1 LLKARKFQVHAITR
15 EGSKNK
21 IPVGV
26 HVKKVNYDNQSSLVE
41 ALKNIDAL
49 VITMAV
55 GAPPDQQSKLIDA
68 AASANVPWVI
78 PNEFGC
84 DGLHEQ
90 GGEDILLGPENKAFR
105 DQVEKL
111 GKSSWIGIACG
122 LWYEFSLSGG
132 PEMFGFD
139 FKKQEVTFF
148 DDGTT
153 RVNASTW
160 AQNGRSVAHL
170 LALKV
175 LPEDES
181 DKSVCISHY
190 RNNFVY
196 VSSFTLSQRDMF
208 ESILRVKGESA
219 NDWTQTSVPVKEV
232 YQQGVDELNSGNRV
246 GFARL
251 LYARTFYPD
260 KYALY
265 EETRGLDND
274 KLGLP
279 SDEELDEF
287 TKEAIHMAES
297 DYHNSLS

>member
-1 LLKARKFQVHAITR
+1 MLKSGKFTVHAITR
-15 EGSKNK
+15 DGSKNK
-21 IPVGV
+21 IPEGV
-26 HVKKVNYDNQSSLVE
+26 HVKKVNYDDQSSLVE
-41 ALKNIDAL
+41 ALENIDAL

-55 GAPPDQQSKLIDA
+55 GAPPDQQTKLIDA

-105 DQVEKL
+105 TQIEKL
-111 GKSSWIGIACG
+111 AKSSWIGIACG

-139 FKKQEVTFF
+139 FKKHEVTFF

-160 AQNGRSVAHL
+160 AQNGRAVARL
-170 LALKV
+170 LALKI

-190 RNNFVY
+190 KNRFVY
-196 VSSFTLSQRDMF
+196 VSSFTISQKDMF
-208 ESILRVKGESA
+208 ESILRVKGEKA
-219 NDWTQTSVPVKEV
+219 DDWEQTSVPVRQV
-232 YQQGVDELNSGNRV
+232 YQQGVDELKSGNRL

-251 LYARTFYPD
+251 LYARTFYED

-279 SDEELDEF
+279 SNEKLDDF
-287 TKEAIHMAES
+287 TKEAIRMAES
-297 DYHNSLS
+297 DYHSNLS